1 MKENEA
7 INICIKFHDINVARD
22 KSLCIFVLS
31 RNDRLT
37 VKDGKTWKPMKT
49 RIKKQSLIDNKF
61 TKFYNVQIKI
71 WLVKISRS
79 HKNSEK
85 VIYYNLRRKVI

>member
-1 MKENEA
+1 
-7 INICIKFHDINVARD
+7 
-22 KSLCIFVLS
+22 
-31 RNDRLT
+31 
-37 VKDGKTWKPMKT
+37 MKT
-49 RIKKQSLIDNKF
+49 RIKEQSLVDNKF

-79 HKNSEK
+79 HKNSEE